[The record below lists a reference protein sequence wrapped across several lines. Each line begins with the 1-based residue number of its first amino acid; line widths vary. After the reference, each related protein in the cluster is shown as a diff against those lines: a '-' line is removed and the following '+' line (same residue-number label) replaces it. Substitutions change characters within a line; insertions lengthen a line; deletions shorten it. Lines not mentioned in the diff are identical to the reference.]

1 MYWVCLCRLTAFSL
15 YFCVSLEFF
24 IKRKDQKEKK
34 EKERRR
40 RKRGRR
46 MSENMHAHILRCRK
60 HAIYLE
66 KKQFHITF
74 EDEIFPT
81 TDTAF
86 YPIL

>member
-1 MYWVCLCRLTAFSL
+1 
-15 YFCVSLEFF
+15 
-24 IKRKDQKEKK
+24 
-34 EKERRR
+34 
-40 RKRGRR
+40 